1 MTDKL
6 SDNSKLSEKKSDKP
20 KMSEILSDNV
30 EMPLKIRRMTP
41 KSNSSVTLK
50 NMMQQYDL

>member
-50 NMMQQYDL
+50 I

>member
-6 SDNSKLSEKKSDKP
+6 SDNSKMSDK
-20 KMSEILSDNV
+20 SGNA
-30 EMPLKIRRMTP
+30 LKIRRMTP

-50 NMMQQYDL
+50 NKMQQYDL